1 MKRSVRV
8 QVNGREYDEE
18 AEGRQLLVHFLRET
32 LGLTGTHVGCVI
44 GECGAC
50 SVLLDG
56 QVVKSCLMFAPQAD
70 GREIT
75 TIEGLDRDGSLHPLQ
90 EAFVQNYGLQ
100 CGYCTPGMI
109 MTSMDLLSHNPDPSE
124 QEIREALSGNLC
136 MCTGYMQIVK
146 SIQAAAAAL
155 RGEPSVVSTQ
165 PEAASGYIKV
175 FGSPLNPGS

>member
-1 MKRSVRV
+1 MKRQVQVRV
-8 QVNGREYDEE
+8 NGEQFDEE

-56 QVVKSCLMFAPQAD
+56 RVVKSCLTLAVRAD
-70 GREIT
+70 SHEIT
-75 TIEGLDRDGSLHPLQ
+75 TIEGLERDGVLHPVQ
-90 EAFVQNYGLQ
+90 EAFVANYGLQ

-109 MTSMDLLSHNPDPSE
+109 MTSLDLLARNSDPTDD
-124 QEIREALSGNLC
+124 EIRQNLAGNLC

-146 SIQAAAAAL
+146 AVRAAAAAV
-155 RGEPSVVSTQ
+155 RGEP
-165 PEAASGYIKV
+165 AAAGQTSI
-175 FGSPLNPGS
+175 